1 MEIVSNRDESVRVM
15 FRFGRELGVC
25 QGEPYKNAL
34 QNLKLWSL
42 EWVKIAS
49 YCWLKIIR
57 LKKVNNIITA
67 EMPAPFVPREH
78 ADAIYFFKEKV
89 KTTQK
94 IPYE

>member
-1 MEIVSNRDESVRVM
+1 M

-25 QGEPYKNAL
+25 QGEPYKNTL

-42 EWVKIAS
+42 KWVKIAS

-67 EMPAPFVPREH
+67 EMPASFVPHEH
-78 ADAIYFFKEKV
+78 ADTIYFFQREGENHSENTWWITLWV
-89 KTTQK
+89 TLLH
-94 IPYE
+94 